1 MTFEMTL
8 GLIVF
13 GSAVVMFGLFLLS
26 IHCSAKKCERDLK
39 ENLEH
44 MAKVNEMLKEK
55 AKKEGGGKRTENLE
69 SLNLSDLWD
78 C

>member
-8 GLIVF
+8 ILIVV

-26 IHCSAKKCERDLK
+26 IHFSAEKYEKDSK

-44 MAKVNEMLKEK
+44 IAKLDEMLKEK
-55 AKKEGGGKRTENLE
+55 ARKEGGGRRAEN
-69 SLNLSDLWD
+69 LNLSDLWD